1 MQNISNKQ
9 FKRLLKQ
16 QEPVK
21 ETGNYLSY
29 YSEDMSIYYDYKN
42 DVFEY
47 ELTDYFTVEQTDI
60 IREYFNNFI

>member
-9 FKRLLKQ
+9 FKRVLEQ

-29 YSEDMSIYYDYKN
+29 ESEDMSIYYDYQN
-42 DVFEY
+42 DVFVY
-47 ELTDYFTVEQTDI
+47 DLTDHFTIEQTNI

>member
-9 FKRLLKQ
+9 FKRVLEQ

-29 YSEDMSIYYDYKN
+29 ESEDMSIYYDYQN
-42 DVFEY
+42 DMFVY
-47 ELTDYFTVEQTDI
+47 DLTDDFTIEQTTI
-60 IREYFNNFI
+60 IREYFNLFI